1 MNSYII
7 LGIIGFFIM
16 VIYLSYN
23 SLIGARNKVEKAFG
37 DVDSYLKK
45 RYDLI
50 PNLVETLKAYMKHER
65 NTLTDLTALRSQAV
79 SGNLTQDQKLDVE
92 NKLSGMVHSMLISV
106 ERYPDLKAS
115 EQFVE
120 VERNWA
126 DLEEY
131 ISAARRY
138 YNSAV
143 NDYNNTVEK
152 FPSNIIGRFMGFK
165 HKKMFEIPD
174 TERQNISAKNLFAS

>member
-1 MNSYII
+1 MTTYII
-7 LGIIGFFIM
+7 LGIIAFLLIIAYF
-16 VIYLSYN
+16 SYN
-23 SLIGARNKVEKAFG
+23 SLIGARNMVEKAFG

-50 PNLVETLKAYMKHER
+50 PNLVETLKAYMKHEHT
-65 NTLTDLTALRSQAV
+65 TLTEITALRSQAV
-79 SGNLTQDQKLDVE
+79 SGNLTPAQKIDIE
-92 NKLSGMVHSMLISV
+92 NKVSGMVHSLLISV

-115 EQFVE
+115 DQFIQL
-120 VERNWA
+120 ERNWA

-152 FPSNIIGRFMGFK
+152 FPSNIVGRIMGFQ
-165 HKKMFEIPD
+165 HKKMIEIPD
-174 TERQNISAKNLFAS
+174 IERQNISAKNLFAS